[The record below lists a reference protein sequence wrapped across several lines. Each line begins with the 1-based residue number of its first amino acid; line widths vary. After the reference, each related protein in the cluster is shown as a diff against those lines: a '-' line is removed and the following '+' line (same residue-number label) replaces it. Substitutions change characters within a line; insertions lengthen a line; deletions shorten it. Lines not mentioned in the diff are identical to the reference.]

1 MQLKN
6 KQIGKRLTLA
16 TSALLGSLQAQ
27 AADDWEV
34 SSALLMYSEAD
45 DRVQA
50 VEPVLNLSRQFDDES
65 SINVRVIYDALT
77 GSSPNGAMP
86 ASVAQ
91 TFTSASAAAR
101 IEQAEEDD
109 DEEELEK
116 YGDRGSYTI
125 APGDLPLDPSFEDNR
140 TVLSLGWTRPLSNGY
155 TMNLGGAYSSEGDF
169 TSFSV
174 NGALARD
181 FNNKATTVSLGLN
194 LEADSINPN
203 GGVPTALTMYGAG
216 NTDGSDDTKQVVDL
230 MLGVTQVMNR
240 RWLMQ
245 FNLGLS
251 QSSGY
256 QNDPYKIL
264 TVVND
269 GNLIVNPDDP
279 ESYLYLFE
287 NRPEDR
293 QKMSIFLQNK
303 VAIGA
308 DDVIDVGYRY
318 MTDDWSVNSHTLDL
332 TYHWQISEGLY
343 LEPHYRY
350 YRQSAA
356 DFYTPF
362 LNAGSEVEVVGS
374 SVTALVD
381 EASSDPRLGAFSAD
395 TMGLKVG
402 LALGSSSELSLR
414 YEVYQQHDDNSLKAV
429 AAGSHLDGMSQFAE
443 LSASWVQLGY
453 TFRW

>member
-203 GGVPTALTMYGAG
+203 GGVPTACMAPAIP
-216 NTDGSDDTKQVVDL
+216 
-230 MLGVTQVMNR
+230 MAVTTLS
-240 RWLMQ
+240 RW
-245 FNLGLS
+245 S
-251 QSSGY
+251 
-256 QNDPYKIL
+256 
-264 TVVND
+264 T
-269 GNLIVNPDDP
+269 
-279 ESYLYLFE
+279 
-287 NRPEDR
+287 
-293 QKMSIFLQNK
+293 
-303 VAIGA
+303 
-308 DDVIDVGYRY
+308 
-318 MTDDWSVNSHTLDL
+318 
-332 TYHWQISEGLY
+332 
-343 LEPHYRY
+343 
-350 YRQSAA
+350 
-356 DFYTPF
+356 
-362 LNAGSEVEVVGS
+362 
-374 SVTALVD
+374 
-381 EASSDPRLGAFSAD
+381 
-395 TMGLKVG
+395 
-402 LALGSSSELSLR
+402 
-414 YEVYQQHDDNSLKAV
+414 
-429 AAGSHLDGMSQFAE
+429 
-443 LSASWVQLGY
+443 
-453 TFRW
+453 